1 MNGVSALISYLNPP
15 PPLLGSDVNLLV
27 YLTGTGFPR
36 DAQSLQVTVNQ
47 TRCEVIFSN
56 ETNVVCELDLLPVG
70 VHRILMLVSPSGLAV
85 NASGEG
91 LFLYVEPRLDAV
103 EPAAVAEIGNAGGHP
118 PCTCSLM

>member
-1 MNGVSALISYLNPP
+1 M
-15 PPLLGSDVNLLV
+15 V

-36 DAQSLQVTVNQ
+36 DAQFLQVTVNQ

-70 VHRILMLVSPSGLAV
+70 VHQILMLVKPSGLAI

-103 EPAAVAEIGNAGGHP
+103 EPATVAEIGNVGGP
-118 PCTCSLM
+118 PLCTCSLK